1 MDLIELKRP
10 VIFYP
15 AAMYADYVYNGKDVV
30 TKLISITD
38 AINITLSLSR
48 VTEPKVPD
56 LDINKIQITVLIQIL
71 I

>member
-1 MDLIELKRP
+1 
-10 VIFYP
+10 
-15 AAMYADYVYNGKDVV
+15 MYADYVYNGKDVV